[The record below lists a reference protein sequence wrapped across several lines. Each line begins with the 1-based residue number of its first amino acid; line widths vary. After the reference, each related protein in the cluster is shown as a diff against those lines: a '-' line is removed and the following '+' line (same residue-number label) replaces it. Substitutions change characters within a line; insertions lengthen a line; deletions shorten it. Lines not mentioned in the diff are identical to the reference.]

1 MVSSAK
7 LGCRIYG
14 AKKKIFCMDNTPLYT
29 VFTFRFLQNFPG
41 MRLTSHLLEESPV
54 IRKVWSNN
62 PDVESSIGSSGVG
75 SSRSQIVCSVVG
87 VIKVTFALRSTK
99 KWESSSSLPLSGWC
113 FSPNSWVR
121 SLRVTVWNTQPYV
134 PSSNNN
140 NNKKKTLSES
150 YPARLHPRDSH
161 FTALRYPPFNSSK
174 AETCWEIPSTT
185 FYIPGKAA
193 QLIFYWELRPQG
205 VSRL

>member
-99 KWESSSSLPLSGWC
+99 KWESLSSLPLSGWC

-121 SLRVTVWNTQPYV
+121 SLREWPSETHNHTYLHQIIIIIKKNTLWKL
-134 PSSNNN
+134 PS
-140 NNKKKTLSES
+140 
-150 YPARLHPRDSH
+150 
-161 FTALRYPPFNSSK
+161 
-174 AETCWEIPSTT
+174 
-185 FYIPGKAA
+185 
-193 QLIFYWELRPQG
+193 
-205 VSRL
+205 

>member
-1 MVSSAK
+1 
-7 LGCRIYG
+7 
-14 AKKKIFCMDNTPLYT
+14 MDNTPLYT

-140 NNKKKTLSES
+140 NNKKKHSLKATQLDFIPETHILPPYVILLSI
-150 YPARLHPRDSH
+150 PAKQKLVE
-161 FTALRYPPFNSSK
+161 RYPQPLF
-174 AETCWEIPSTT
+174 T
-185 FYIPGKAA
+185 FQEK
-193 QLIFYWELRPQG
+193 LH
-205 VSRL
+205 S